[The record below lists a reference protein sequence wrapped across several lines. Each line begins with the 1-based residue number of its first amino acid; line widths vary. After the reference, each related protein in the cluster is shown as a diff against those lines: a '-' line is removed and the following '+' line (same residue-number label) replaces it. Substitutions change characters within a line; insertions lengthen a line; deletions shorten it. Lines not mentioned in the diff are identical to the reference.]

1 MPAQFDDAIAIRLW
15 DYSETS
21 QTVSVL
27 TRAHGVIRG
36 LAKGSKRP
44 RHPFSGGFEVLSR
57 GELGFIAKPTTEL
70 ALLTSWDLEEIY
82 PALRTRLKCHYGA
95 LYAADLVHHLLQPR
109 DPHPELFDE
118 LLHALRSLSHDEDVM
133 PALARFQWSLLHHA
147 GYRPDLGDN
156 ARGDLEFVPRIGR
169 VRARAG
175 PSTGASEADAPAPAW
190 RVRGATIDGLR
201 AIRAAVDA
209 GTPAPVALS
218 ADAAQRGARLLAAYI
233 RFLLDQ
239 HLPTATLVFPDL
251 RAEVA

>member
-21 QTVSVL
+21 QTVSLL

-44 RHPFSGGFEVLSR
+44 RHPYSGGFEVLSR

-70 ALLTSWDLEEIY
+70 ALLTSWDLEEIF
-82 PALRTRLKCHYGA
+82 PALRTSLRCHYGA

-109 DPHPELFDE
+109 DPHAGLFDE
-118 LLHALRSLSHDEDVM
+118 LLLLLRTLTRDDAVM
-133 PALARFQWSLLHHA
+133 PALARCQWSLLHHT
-147 GYRPDLGDN
+147 GYRPDLADG
-156 ARGDLEFVPRIGR
+156 AQGDLEFVPRLGR
-169 VRARAG
+169 VRAR
-175 PSTGASEADAPAPAW
+175 GARAEHGEGDARSGPAW
-190 RVRGATIDGLR
+190 RVRGATVEALR
-201 AIRAAVDA
+201 AVRAAVDA
-209 GTPAPVALS
+209 GAPMPVTLAPEAL
-218 ADAAQRGARLLAAYI
+218 QRGARLLAAYI

-251 RAEVA
+251 RAEAA